1 MILILFILYSS
12 TKNQNTKKYKTN
24 QTTNKKTSKTRQ
36 NTPGTSKKQKVYIYN
51 HALIIYQS
59 LQLICIF

>member
-24 QTTNKKTSKTRQ
+24 QTTNKKQQKQDKTRQ
-36 NTPGTSKKQKVYIYN
+36 EHRKNKRYTYITM
-51 HALIIYQS
+51 H
-59 LQLICIF
+59 